1 MCNGNNA
8 TKPIKR
14 IRVVWVT
21 AFKIA
26 SRTMQKIL
34 NIISVISFV
43 LVAAITGGGV
53 FGYLWITNED
63 NQKMLQDKAMEKV
76 MGAIKIPGL
85 SGPALP
91 TGALTPGQQK
101 NEEKKA
107 LKFSNPF

>member
-1 MCNGNNA
+1 
-8 TKPIKR
+8 
-14 IRVVWVT
+14 
-21 AFKIA
+21 
-26 SRTMQKIL
+26 MQKIL
-34 NIISVISFV
+34 NIISVISFL

-53 FGYLWITNED
+53 FGYLWITNEN

-91 TGALTPGQQK
+91 TGVLSPAQQK

-107 LKFSNPF
+107 LKFTNPF

>member
-1 MCNGNNA
+1 
-8 TKPIKR
+8 
-14 IRVVWVT
+14 
-21 AFKIA
+21 
-26 SRTMQKIL
+26 MQKVF
-34 NIISVISFV
+34 NIISAISFLLV
-43 LVAAITGGGV
+43 LSITGGGV
-53 FGYLWITNED
+53 FGYLWITNSE

-91 TGALTPGQQK
+91 TGPLSPAQQK

>member
-1 MCNGNNA
+1 
-8 TKPIKR
+8 
-14 IRVVWVT
+14 
-21 AFKIA
+21 
-26 SRTMQKIL
+26 MQKVL

-107 LKFSNPF
+107 MKFSNPF

>member
-1 MCNGNNA
+1 MV
-8 TKPIKR
+8 R
-14 IRVVWVT
+14 
-21 AFKIA
+21 
-26 SRTMQKIL
+26 KIL
-34 NIISVISFV
+34 DGLAVVSFL

-76 MGAIKIPGL
+76 MGAIKLPGL

-91 TGALTPGQQK
+91 TGALSPAQQK